1 MATESHANTRNEVSV
16 HSVHSTFYLTGIFL
30 NKSKLIIIIIISMRI
45 YYGHY
50 GQPLKA
56 LQTPGLR
63 AIKDYIY
70 YGHYCGQSC
79 NSLKKQAAYVED

>member
-1 MATESHANTRNEVSV
+1 
-16 HSVHSTFYLTGIFL
+16 
-30 NKSKLIIIIIISMRI
+30 MRI

-50 GQPLKA
+50 GQPLKE

-70 YGHYCGQSC
+70 YGHYCGQPC
-79 NSLKKQAAYVED
+79 NSLNKQAAYVED